1 MRWMFGLDD
10 LDVFNVLYV
19 LDDLNDLDVLD
30 ILDLLDLVFVF
41 VFVFIF
47 VILVRRSYLISL
59 HHQLFKNI
67 SHHGYFQGFT
77 AQELCGANKWMG
89 WDGMCGAII

>member
-1 MRWMFGLDD
+1 MCLMRWMFGLDD

-30 ILDLLDLVFVF
+30 ILDLLDLVFV
-41 VFVFIF
+41 F

-89 WDGMCGAII
+89 

>member
-1 MRWMFGLDD
+1 MCLMRWMFGLDD
-10 LDVFNVLYV
+10 LDVFNVL
-19 LDDLNDLDVLD
+19 DDLNDFDVLD

-41 VFVFIF
+41 VFVF
-47 VILVRRSYLISL
+47 VILVTRSYLISL

-77 AQELCGANKWMG
+77 AQELC
-89 WDGMCGAII
+89 